1 MGSCQQS
8 EVIEV
13 NSQRNRD
20 FNESSEIQEND
31 LIEKQKKE
39 FPDMPEWEGNRYTG
53 IGLKYMKAYKCDL
66 PTDELDKIR

>member
-20 FNESSEIQEND
+20 FNESSEIQENE
-31 LIEKQKKE
+31 LIEKQKQE
-39 FPDMPEWEGNRYTG
+39 FPDMPEWEGDRYTG
-53 IGLKYMKAYKCDL
+53 IGLKYMKILLICL
-66 PTDELDKIR
+66 L